1 MSKYDVLIN
10 GNDTH
15 QTVDGLGVCG
25 AFHQGHHIETLKT
38 PGLRDELM
46 DFLFSKAH
54 GLGISILRNI
64 VGDSGN
70 WGNELD
76 GPTPSIEPQ
85 KGTFD
90 FTTDDQLWFML
101 EAKKRD
107 CQRFISTVWSPPAWM
122 KTNDSVVGGSLKA
135 ASYQDFAEYLAAYVK
150 GYREHHGIEITEISP
165 ANEPDLLTAYSSC
178 IWTGDQYA
186 DFLKNY
192 LKPEFERQKIKAHVV
207 APELIEYS
215 KAGIKG
221 HRGLGYTSL
230 FEDDKA
236 MNAVDIIGTH
246 FYEATTYEPL
256 PKEYRRG
263 KPVWMTEYCELVPG
277 IDNVT
282 DFGMRSGLFIAKSI
296 HRFFTAVEGNAY
308 IYFWASISQGKGGN
322 GALLYLDL
330 EEESY
335 RVCKRAYTLGNY
347 SKFIR
352 PGSVR
357 LGITENPA
365 ESVFC
370 SAFQNADGKTVIVA
384 INESLAPCELTLKTE
399 QLSLSELMP
408 YRTSEVEN
416 LEPLAPVSPNE
427 NGIYSLTLAGNSV
440 TTFVG

>member
-1 MSKYDVLIN
+1 
-10 GNDTH
+10 
-15 QTVDGLGVCG
+15 
-25 AFHQGHHIETLKT
+25 
-38 PGLRDELM
+38 
-46 DFLFSKAH
+46 
-54 GLGISILRNI
+54 
-64 VGDSGN
+64 
-70 WGNELD
+70 
-76 GPTPSIEPQ
+76 
-85 KGTFD
+85 
-90 FTTDDQLWFML
+90 
-101 EAKKRD
+101 
-107 CQRFISTVWSPPAWM
+107 M

-246 FYEATTYEPL
+246 FYEDTTYEPL
-256 PKEYRRG
+256 PKEYRRE

-296 HRFFTAVEGNAY
+296 HRFLPQLKEMPT
-308 IYFWASISQGKGGN
+308 SISGP
-322 GALLYLDL
+322 LYHR
-330 EEESY
+330 E
-335 RVCKRAYTLGNY
+335 RVGTAHC
-347 SKFIR
+347 FIW
-352 PGSVR
+352 
-357 LGITENPA
+357 
-365 ESVFC
+365 
-370 SAFQNADGKTVIVA
+370 
-384 INESLAPCELTLKTE
+384 TLKKNPIVFANALIHWEITAN
-399 QLSLSELMP
+399 LSVPVLSVLELQKTRPKVYFVPHSKMP
-408 YRTSEVEN
+408 MEKQ
-416 LEPLAPVSPNE
+416 
-427 NGIYSLTLAGNSV
+427 
-440 TTFVG
+440 